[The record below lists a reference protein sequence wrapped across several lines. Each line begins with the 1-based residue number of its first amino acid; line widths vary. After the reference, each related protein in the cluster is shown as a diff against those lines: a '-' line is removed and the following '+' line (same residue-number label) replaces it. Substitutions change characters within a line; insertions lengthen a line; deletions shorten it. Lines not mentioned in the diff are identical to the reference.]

1 MEKIKIDDVRVGMVL
16 ADDVKNHRGLVLLR
30 TGDPITE
37 KDLRVFRMW
46 GITEIDVRE
55 PVKQPIEKHSPQFD
69 VSRLKQVEKEA
80 HVFFSHTDRSH
91 PAIEE
96 LFQQYILRKV
106 RKKSL
111 GKAHA
116 E

>member
-1 MEKIKIDDVRVGMVL
+1 MGKIKIDDVRLGMVL

-30 TGDPITE
+30 TGDRITQ
-37 KDLRVFRMW
+37 KDLRIFRMW
-46 GITEIDVRE
+46 GITEVDVSDS
-55 PVKQPIEKHSPQFD
+55 VKQSVDEHPSQLD

-80 HVFFSHTDRSH
+80 QVFFSHTDRNH

-96 LFQQYILRKV
+96 LFQQYILRTA
-106 RKKSL
+106 RKKSP

-116 E
+116 D